1 MKTSIKSII
10 ALSVTTLVLSLSAL
24 KLNAAQPTQMTVL
37 KQLNK
42 VNKINLSGNVEL
54 IIVQSADESVK
65 VYDQYFSKNAL
76 IQEKNG
82 ELRVSS
88 FEKETLTVVVY
99 VSDLTSVTASNNSK
113 VKTYGKFNALSLDI
127 DLYDQATVELNTN
140 TITLYANLNG
150 QSKLTLTGTAEEY
163 NALMGSITTVNMLS
177 FTTQST
183 NIKSKSTRVAQ
194 IKDADVKSKLEELLK
209 LENS

>member
-42 VNKINLSGNVEL
+42 VNKINVSGNVEL